1 MFISNIPFFID
12 IFRNNNVPSQKKM
25 LYDEIFSKFGKFRN
39 RVARDVHLG
48 NESKNS
54 RAKVNVIIYLYNMSI
69 GQLCSCEYRLVD
81 ISDDTQ

>member
-1 MFISNIPFFID
+1 MFINNIPFFID

-39 RVARDVHLG
+39 RVARDVHLV
-48 NESKNS
+48 NESKDS

-69 GQLCSCEYRLVD
+69 G
-81 ISDDTQ
+81 